1 MPQAPFESWNVFA
14 PEIQNELRSRR
25 LSQNLVQTRTPF
37 LRYTTT
43 VQFDGYTVAG
53 VTEPG
58 FKTSLAQV
66 LGDAALG
73 AYHDNYNGCRFFTLG
88 LHGWDNSKYS
98 DTDIYNSQNKSGL
111 VVGVTYK
118 DGKQVL
124 VRTLEGETI
133 ESPHAYP
140 PPGIESA
147 TVERLKNG
155 NVLKFT
161 IETVCYTQQQ
171 MDMLDMLAFVP
182 GMTCVLE
189 WGNVLST
196 PTGTQKLEHILDF
209 SYPDTIKQ
217 TLKNTLTANKN
228 LRAGGVASGART
240 AFINEWCKPNKYNY
254 DFAIAKIANVKTEIQ
269 NNKYKTTVIAYGV
282 ADNIMYISAY
292 ATSTPTTPE
301 SPDGNKANTDPTYIS
316 SIREYFAPNGAFITQ
331 LKNFVNQAIP
341 LDKQKD
347 TSGQKSSY
355 VDVVKFDEP
364 DNAKNTSST
373 GAASGTGP
381 VNDLGQEE
389 TFYITFNAFINLILN
404 NAYNGMLK
412 IINDSLD
419 KPLPY
424 VLYPIDAGMGEDEV
438 PVVGYNKYLR
448 STDPSVMLIFNKD
461 AVDDAAKTQRS
472 ISAAIAQSLGTTK
485 TAGTV
490 NANTYSGTAIQ
501 YIELNN
507 IQRITGDF
515 GESGLMFLSKGV
527 WLNSKAIQQA
537 FLSARTVMEGVEALL
552 VKINAATEGYW
563 NLKITHDEEKDCF
576 RLIDDNAKRPPMGNQ
591 RIYTFNK
598 KLPTSPSSPTNVTG
612 PDVLDIKIA
621 SDYPKLIF
629 SQLAISGI
637 NNASGVPNRQDLN
650 FQRPGLFGSRL
661 KDFLVDETVKS
672 PPSGS
677 GATKNLL
684 ATNISINAFVN
695 AYLQKTAA
703 STTTFA
709 QQFSTNFPAGV
720 RSALTSIFGNKN
732 TPLTPTDAQR
742 CLNDINNSDLSP
754 SQIDSIAAI
763 LKQRITA
770 IVETSKTAEI
780 ADLQSFWNNET
791 GLTPTLFSIPVIE
804 ASKKSL
810 IAAIE
815 QAKPAPTGSSEPPHY
830 TK

>member
-14 PEIQNELRSRR
+14 PDVQLELRKRR

-43 VQFDGYTVAG
+43 VQFDGYTVPG
-53 VTEPG
+53 VDMPG
-58 FKTSLAQV
+58 FQTSLAQV
-66 LGDAALG
+66 LGDDALE

-98 DTDIYNSQNKSGL
+98 DTDIYNSQTKSGL

-118 DGKQVL
+118 DGKQIL
-124 VRTLEGETI
+124 VRTLEGDKM
-133 ESPHAYP
+133 ESPHAFP

-147 TVERLKNG
+147 TVERLKSG

-196 PTGTQKLEHILDF
+196 PTGIQKLENILDF
-209 SYPDTIKQ
+209 SYPNEIKQ
-217 TLKNTLTANKN
+217 ILTDTLAANKK
-228 LRAGGVASGART
+228 RTGKSTVGART
-240 AFINEWCKPNKYNY
+240 EFINAWCKPNKYNY
-254 DFAIAKIANVKTEIQ
+254 DFAIAKIANIKTELQ
-269 NNKYKTTVIAYGV
+269 GNKYKTTVTAYGV

-292 ATSTPTTPE
+292 ATSTPTTST
-301 SPDGNKANTDPTYIS
+301 SPDGTDNTESTSIS

-355 VDVVKFDEP
+355 VEVVKFDEP
-364 DNAKNTSST
+364 DNAINKNSTS
-373 GAASGTGP
+373 AASGTGP

-424 VLYPIDAGMGEDEV
+424 VLYPIDAGIGEDEV

-461 AVDDAAKTQRS
+461 AVDDAANTQRS
-472 ISAAIAQSLGTTK
+472 ISAAIAQSLGATK
-485 TAGTV
+485 AD
-490 NANTYSGTAIQ
+490 ANTYSGTAIK

-507 IQRITGDF
+507 IQRINGDF

-576 RLIDDNAKRPPMGNQ
+576 RLIDDNAKRPPIGNQ
-591 RIYTFNK
+591 CIYTFNK

-661 KDFLVDETVKS
+661 KDFLTDETVKS

-684 ATNISINAFVN
+684 ATNISINTFVN

-720 RSALTSIFGNKN
+720 RSALTSIFGNRN
-732 TPLTPTDAQR
+732 TPLTPIDAQR